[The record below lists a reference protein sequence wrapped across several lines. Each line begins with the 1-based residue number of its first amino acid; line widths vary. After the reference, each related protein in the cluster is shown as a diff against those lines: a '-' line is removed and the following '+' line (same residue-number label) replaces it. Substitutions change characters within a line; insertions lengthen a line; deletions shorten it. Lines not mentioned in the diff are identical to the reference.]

1 MTAFTNFNIGNVYLG
16 DKNVSRIM
24 LGVHHI
30 WPQTIL
36 AFDAKLDTEW
46 IDFEVVSNT
55 PYVACTINES
65 DRHVYYFSTNTDPI
79 DQIYVARPGARDQTI
94 DVADT
99 DSYMVPVTIPL
110 YKEDIITV
118 RDVSNTAYYASRG
131 RYLPAYD
138 GYVDGGVKLEV
149 TIATGITTTE
159 ETFVIYVEQIK
170 MGYPHEDSDEYVIL
184 DTYFSK
190 SVVLTIPPNSK
201 KSTIITG
208 FDVNSMGYVH
218 NQTWVTVKAHGS
230 LIYDNNDQLVNPT
243 GTPEKEMRFRWD
255 WSSTNKQPYSDVLR
269 QVRPGSTEVIDEWN
283 FDNEGPFTMPPN
295 AHGSQNY
302 TGLDVDDFIPQS
314 FSTRGSYLCW
324 FWLLGKRLKYPQV
337 PWNNPDGYRTA
348 TSVEPGNILRDAS
361 SGPKYLKPEYAFRE
375 YRHGMY
381 AYWNGS
387 SFAMPWPYV
396 YYSNGTEPY
405 RPVVGVTN
413 REENYDAIS
422 LVFDIADIK
431 HNNRDYTMVFDTNYA
446 TVFYF
451 DEIGAVDSSDSM
463 SGAQQGE
470 TSVTI
475 KADNGK
481 LSLAFFY
488 TGAKGLIASTNAVR
502 GSRDAQDDVDYN
514 TSAFV
519 DLTDYTGAVSMK
531 ITATWHW
538 RDSIHWDGKYDWFW
552 ADSFYRYGRGPG
564 RFTYTVSGSGE
575 GYTGAGSSTFS
586 ASGSIPVDFR
596 YLNTVSNLRPES
608 SEHSGNEYIDIN
620 SFTILGH
627 RLATAIPGE
636 TARVNIYSINQQ
648 NNLDRDNLGEVKALR
663 LDDTSL
669 ERVIATGQRELRAI
683 QSDEFGGGTT
693 TGTAGNSKLTITGA
707 PKYEFTHGS
716 HIDYRYNEIA
726 VPEPELDILATEG
739 GVSIATE
746 ALTDLSLE

>member
-1 MTAFTNFNIGNVYLG
+1 MTALTPAFTNFNIGNAYLG

-24 LGVHHI
+24 HGIHHI
-30 WPQTIL
+30 WPQTML

-65 DRHVYYFSTNTDPI
+65 DRHVYYFSTNTNPI
-79 DQIYVARPGARDQTI
+79 DQIYVDRLGANDQVI
-94 DVADT
+94 DVDDT
-99 DSYMVPVTIPL
+99 PSYMVPVTIPL
-110 YKEDIITV
+110 FKEDVITV
-118 RDVSNTAYYASRG
+118 RDVSDMTYYAGRS
-131 RYLPAYD
+131 RYLP
-138 GYVDGGVKLEV
+138 GRTGHVDGGVKLEV
-149 TIATGITTTE
+149 TIATGTTTE
-159 ETFVIYVEQIK
+159 EEEFEIYVEQVKYETDYEGDFQFIYK
-170 MGYPHEDSDEYVIL
+170 R
-184 DTYFSK
+184 YFSK
-190 SVVLTIPPNSK
+190 HVVVTIPPNSK
-201 KSTIITG
+201 RSTIITG

-218 NQTWVTVKAHGS
+218 NSTAVEVKARGS
-230 LIYDNNDQLVNPT
+230 LRYDMNTGQLINPT
-243 GTPEKEMRFRWD
+243 GTPEKETRFGWV
-255 WSSTNKQPYSDVLR
+255 WHGSNKQSSYSEVLR

-283 FDNEGPFTMPPN
+283 FDDEGPFTIPYYINQSSWP
-295 AHGSQNY
+295 
-302 TGLDVDDFIPQS
+302 LDSNDFIPQS
-314 FSTRGSYLCW
+314 FGTRGSYLCW
-324 FWLLGKRLKYPQV
+324 FWLLGIRGRAITQL
-337 PWNNPDGYRTA
+337 PWRHPDDFQISEVT
-348 TSVEPGNILRDAS
+348 VQPGNILRDAS

-375 YRHGMY
+375 YRHGTY
-381 AYWNGS
+381 GS
-387 SFAMPWPYV
+387 FSTPWPEV
-396 YYSNGTEPY
+396 YYSNGMHPGDYPEGI
-405 RPVVGVTN
+405 RFRDQIG
-413 REENYDAIS
+413 RDAIS

-431 HNNRDYTMVFDTNYA
+431 HTNRDYSMVFDTAFA
-446 TVFYF
+446 TEYHVNSYYKNIEEY
-451 DEIGAVDSSDSM
+451 DPEIEG
-463 SGAQQGE
+463 G

-488 TGAKGLIASTNAVR
+488 VGAPAGGGIR
-502 GSRDAQDDVDYN
+502 GGREKQDPVNYN

-519 DLTDYTGAVSMK
+519 DLTDYAGAVSMK

-538 RDSIHWDGKYDWFW
+538 RDSIHWDGKNDWFY
-552 ADSFYRYGRGPG
+552 ADSFFEYGRGPG

-575 GYTGAGSSTFS
+575 GYTGIGNSTFS

-596 YLNTVSNLRPES
+596 YLRHVFNLRPES
-608 SEHSGNEYIDIN
+608 SVHSGNEYIDIN
-620 SFTILGH
+620 SFTVLGH

-648 NNLDRDNLGEVKALR
+648 DNLDRDNLGEVKALR
-663 LDDTSL
+663 LDDTRL

-716 HIDYRYNEIA
+716 HIDYTYNEIA
-726 VPEPELDILATEG
+726 VPVPEPDILATEG